1 MKLYKFDIPKS
12 KLCSIPKKERV
23 FFVQL
28 MNFANDINAL
38 QKMMFFSAETDTDN
52 DIVES
57 AQNAQT
63 LLLVKTL
70 AVKLW
75 EGWKLLKREF
85 LETGDNLPQEFQHG
99 CEELTVAGLE
109 SFKLGVESFNELAE
123 YLKPENNII
132 RLIRNRFGAHYSK
145 ESSKKIGQLIED
157 ASKSEIYPVFL
168 SEAHGN
174 CFYQMS
180 HGLSNKSM
188 LELICES
195 QSLDAGDKPMRIL
208 LRDVVRVTGLFL
220 DFIGSYIMVVVTKR
234 FGFEYTEVE
243 IPEPPDINEVTLPF
257 FIKDKANLKA
267 GDIMNKKQK
276 ICMWAGIEAIIIGFL
291 VTVGPLRDPRAL
303 GVVITKFVSWVFVV
317 AVITSGLFVTFKNK
331 HDE

>member
-28 MNFANDINAL
+28 MNFANDISAL
-38 QKMMFFSAETDTDN
+38 QKMMHFSAETHTDN
-52 DIVES
+52 DIVQS
-57 AQNAQT
+57 AQTAQA
-63 LLLVKTL
+63 LLLIKTL

-75 EGWKLLKREF
+75 EAWKLLREEC
-85 LETGDNLPQEFQHG
+85 LDEDDNLPPDFQHG
-99 CEELTVAGLE
+99 CGELTVAGLE
-109 SFKLGVESFNELAE
+109 SFRLGLESFNKLAE
-123 YLKPENNII
+123 YFKPKDNII

-157 ASKSEIYPVFL
+157 SSKSEIYPVFFA
-168 SEAHGN
+168 EAHGN

-188 LELICES
+188 LELIRES

-208 LRDVVRVTGLFL
+208 LGDVVRVTRWFL

-234 FGFEYTEVE
+234 FGFEYAEVE
-243 IPEPPDINEVTLPF
+243 IPEPPDLNEVTLPYF
-257 FIKDKANLKA
+257 VKDKKRESEV
-267 GDIMNKKQK
+267 QK
-276 ICMWAGIEAIIIGFL
+276 
-291 VTVGPLRDPRAL
+291 
-303 GVVITKFVSWVFVV
+303 
-317 AVITSGLFVTFKNK
+317 
-331 HDE
+331 